1 MKSTY
6 FGLLAEFGA
15 AEIRLE
21 DCCEKYFSLSIE
33 KAKRKAALQQLP
45 VKAYR
50 VTASQKGHWLISA
63 ADLAELIDKRKAGAG
78 KDHAAMNGASDSP
91 DAGSRNAA

>member
-1 MKSTY
+1 MSPTY

-21 DCCEKYFSLSIE
+21 DCCDKYFSMDAPQ
-33 KAKRKAALQQLP
+33 AKRKASLQLLP

-50 VTASQKGHWLISA
+50 GKHSQKAGWLIDAKDLADWLDSLKAEAEKTHSAMSA
-63 ADLAELIDKRKAGAG
+63 ASRLR
-78 KDHAAMNGASDSP
+78 AAS
-91 DAGSRNAA
+91 

>member
-1 MKSTY
+1 MLKKMSATY

-21 DCCEKYFSLSIE
+21 DCCDKYFGLDIRQ
-33 KAKRKAALQQLP
+33 AKRRAASSALP

-50 VTASQKGHWLISA
+50 ATGSQKGGWLIDA
-63 ADLAELIDKRKAGAG
+63 TDC
-78 KDHAAMNGASDSP
+78 SDVKITSF
-91 DAGSRNAA
+91 